1 MDIDAAWLHVACTA
15 TRACRLLLAATPQ
28 VLGTDTAS
36 AQLCAKVTV
45 AGLLVAVLA
54 IRSHHLLLLTYLCW
68 NRLALMLMLQI
79 AQWLPVERD
88 TAWEGAEARRA
99 KRGGERREE
108 GVAKHDEARPALSH
122 VLSKMVTV
130 SKTPAQPFQHRHRA
144 VPGSDSSGQIVC

>member
-1 MDIDAAWLHVACTA
+1 MYSYSYMSPVIGAHA
-15 TRACRLLLAATPQ
+15 PS
-28 VLGTDTAS
+28 TDTAS

-99 KRGGERREE
+99 KRGEERRRGERM

-130 SKTPAQPFQHRHRA
+130 SEQTPFQHRHRA
-144 VPGSDSSGQIVC
+144 VPGSDSSGQIAC

>member
-1 MDIDAAWLHVACTA
+1 MLHPACCMYRYSYMSPVIGGHA
-15 TRACRLLLAATPQ
+15 PS
-28 VLGTDTAS
+28 TDTAS

-99 KRGGERREE
+99 KRGGEEE
-108 GVAKHDEARPALSH
+108 RGWALQSMTKPNR
-122 VLSKMVTV
+122 L
-130 SKTPAQPFQHRHRA
+130 
-144 VPGSDSSGQIVC
+144 